1 VILTTS
7 DKIHYLTNMFNFLFT
22 SKEIIYCKKELYIYN
37 SGSKSNINL
46 PLAEFTYLND
56 HLFQCVY
63 DKGDFDDLV
72 FILLDNWG
80 TKVEPEMYD
89 KLPELIKVYT
99 VEKRDA
105 FISSL

>member
-1 VILTTS
+1 MILTTS

-22 SKEIIYCKKELYIYN
+22 SKEIIYGKKELYIYN
-37 SGSKSNINL
+37 SGSKSNIDL
-46 PLAEFTYLND
+46 PLAEFTYLQNN
-56 HLFQCVY
+56 LFQCVGGNR
-63 DKGDFDDLV
+63 DNPDIV
-72 FILLDNWG
+72 FILLNNWG

-89 KLPELIKVYT
+89 RVPELIKIYT